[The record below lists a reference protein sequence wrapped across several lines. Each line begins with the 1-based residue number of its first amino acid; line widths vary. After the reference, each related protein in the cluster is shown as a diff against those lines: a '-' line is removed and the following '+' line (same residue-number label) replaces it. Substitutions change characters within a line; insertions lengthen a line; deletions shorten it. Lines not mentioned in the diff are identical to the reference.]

1 MPESTG
7 ASPRPAAY
15 LLAARSAL
23 DLAGRPDVAARW
35 TAPSALT
42 GMTVGGVTAHLLS
55 QILAVRETLAGPAP
69 DDTVEVLGL
78 AEHYRRAAW
87 RRSDEGAD
95 QVKGAIRA
103 SAETHAGDGP
113 TALLESTH
121 AVLAGLAAVLPGL
134 DPRLPVRPAWLAWAL
149 RLDDFLLVRTLEI
162 VVHCDDLVASVG
174 LEPVAFPEPVVRPV
188 LGILLDLA
196 VDRHGQAAVLRALA
210 RRERAPETI
219 AAL

>member
-1 MPESTG
+1 MSTTG
-7 ASPRPAAY
+7 
-15 LLAARSAL
+15 
-23 DLAGRPDVAARW
+23 GRR
-35 TAPSALT
+35 
-42 GMTVGGVTAHLLS
+42 GGGRTS
-55 QILAVRETLAGPAP
+55 Q
-69 DDTVEVLGL
+69 
-78 AEHYRRAAW
+78 
-87 RRSDEGAD
+87 AD
-95 QVKGAIRA
+95 QVKGAIRT

-113 TALLESTH
+113 AALLESTH
-121 AVLAGLAAVLPGL
+121 PVLAELVAVLPGL
-134 DPRLPVRPAWLAWAL
+134 DPQLPVRPAWLAWAL

>member
-7 ASPRPAAY
+7 ASPRAAAY

-35 TAPSALT
+35 AEPSDLS

-55 QILAVRETLAGPAP
+55 QILAVRDTLAGSAP
-69 DDTVEVLGL
+69 GDGEEVLGL
-78 AEHYRRAAW
+78 REHYRRAAW
-87 RRSDEGAD
+87 RRSDEQAD
-95 QVKGAIRA
+95 QVKGAIRS

-113 TALLESTH
+113 QALLGSAQ
-121 AVLAGLAAVLPGL
+121 AVLAELEAVLPDL
-134 DPRLPVRPAWLAWAL
+134 DPQLVVRPAWLAWAL

-162 VVHCDDLVASVG
+162 VVHGDDLVASVG
-174 LEPVAFPEPVVRPV
+174 LEPVDLPTPVVRPV
-188 LGILLDLA
+188 LAVLLDLA

-219 AAL
+219 AGL